1 MSSEW
6 TVVDRNNRKVKVVK
20 QPTAVVKTKLTA
32 DNLRHED
39 TERYYEE
46 EERKW
51 EEEWERERIEEKKY
65 VVEQTANLSEKEKR
79 LWILEYEHQKCCEID
94 WDMDDGIE
102 TVK

>member
-32 DNLRHED
+32 D

-51 EEEWERERIEEKKY
+51 EEEKKY

-102 TVK
+102 TLR